1 MGAPKDG
8 RKISSV
14 ITGPEPSSTERD
26 LRPDI
31 VAELD
36 VADLTDA
43 QEIGRGGFGVV
54 YKCVQRSLDRTVA
67 VKVLSA
73 DLDQENRDR
82 FLREEHAMGRL
93 SGHPNIVDILQVD
106 VTMTGRPYIVMP
118 FHARGSLDA
127 LLRDTGPLPWAEA
140 VRIGI
145 KVAGALESAHRA
157 GILHRDVKPANI
169 LLTAYDEPQLT
180 DFGIARVPGAF
191 ETSTNAIA
199 GSPAFTAPEVL
210 QGHEPTVR
218 SDVYGLGATLFCLIT
233 GHAAFERRS
242 GEKIVAQ
249 FLRITS
255 EPIPDLREL
264 DLPVDVVAAIEAS
277 MAADPARRPS
287 TAAEF
292 GKLLQL
298 VEDEHGLRHD
308 EMALPTST
316 DRPRSTHTAVA
327 LGPAKSEQA
336 SLPRLRLLEIL
347 RAGGRRQLTAI
358 HAPAGSGKTALL
370 MQWRDVLA
378 EEGIAVA
385 WLSVDGD
392 DNNAVWLLTH
402 LIDAIRRVRPD
413 LAADSIE
420 RLEEQ
425 GGDAQRAV
433 LSALIDEIH
442 TSGETLALVID
453 DWHRVTDDDAI
464 AALEFLL
471 DRGCHHLR
479 ILVGS
484 RSRAGLP
491 LARFRVRDELVEIDS
506 DAIRLDL
513 DETKQFLVDVRQLD
527 LADTDI
533 AALWE
538 ATEGWVAALQLFALS
553 VRGSGT
559 TTGAIGRSADEISR
573 MSGSHSAIGEY
584 LIENVLHTIE
594 PEMIEFLMAAS
605 VAERINGGL
614 AAALSD
620 DENAR
625 TLLDDAVHRGLFL
638 QRTDD
643 PDWFRFQLLFSDF
656 LRQRLERAHPGRTR
670 SLHVRASRWFAEHGM
685 LHESVDHAMAAADPK
700 FALDLIES
708 TGMDLIETSRMNALL
723 ALVSKGPVQ
732 QVTSKSKSLFTS
744 ALDRVT
750 KSLGTSNDQK
760 RRDQP

>member
-14 ITGPEPSSTERD
+14 ITGPEPSSTQRD

-36 VADLTDA
+36 VADLADA

-118 FHARGSLDA
+118 FHARGSLEA
-127 LLRDTGPLPWAEA
+127 LLRESGPLPWAEV

-145 KVAGALESAHRA
+145 KVAGALEWAHRA

-180 DFGIARVPGAF
+180 DFGIARVPGGF

-218 SDVYGLGATLFCLIT
+218 SDVYGLGATLFCLVT
-233 GHAAFERRS
+233 GHAAFERKS
-242 GEKIVAQ
+242 GEKVVAQ

-264 DLPVDVVAAIEAS
+264 DLPVDFVAAIEAAMS
-277 MAADPARRPS
+277 ADPSKRPA

-292 GKLLQL
+292 GQMLQL

-308 EMALPTST
+308 EMALPT
-316 DRPRSTHTAVA
+316 DRPRPVPATVA
-327 LGPAKSEQA
+327 QGPLKSAQA
-336 SLPRLRLLEIL
+336 SLPRSRLLEIL
-347 RAGGRRQLTAI
+347 KAGGGRQLTAI

-370 MQWRDVLA
+370 LQWRDVLIHD
-378 EEGIAVA
+378 GIAVA

-392 DNNAVWLLTH
+392 DNNAVWFVTH
-402 LIDAIRRVRPD
+402 MIDAIRRVRPD
-413 LAADSIE
+413 LAADATE

-425 GGDAQRAV
+425 GDDALRAV
-433 LSALIDEIH
+433 LTALIEQIH

-453 DWHRVTDDDAI
+453 DWHRVTDRDSI

-471 DRGCHHLR
+471 DHGCHHLR
-479 ILVGS
+479 IVVAS
-484 RSRAGLP
+484 RSRTGLP

-506 DAIRLDL
+506 DAIRFDL
-513 DETKQFLVDVRQLD
+513 DETKQFLVDARGLD
-527 LADTDI
+527 LSDADI
-533 AALWE
+533 EALWA
-538 ATEGWVAALQLFALS
+538 ATEGWVAALQLFALA

-559 TTGAIGRSADEISR
+559 TTRSIGRSADEISR

-584 LIENVLHTIE
+584 LIENVLHTLE

-605 VAERINGGL
+605 VAERINSGL
-614 AAALSD
+614 AAAMSD

-625 TLLDDAVHRGLFL
+625 ALLDDAVHRGLFL
-638 QRTDD
+638 QRTED
-643 PDWFRFQLLFSDF
+643 PDWFRFQLLFADF
-656 LRQRLERAHPGRTR
+656 LRQRLERAHPGRVR
-670 SLHVRASRWFAEHGM
+670 SLHLRASRWFAEHGM
-685 LHESVDHAMAAADPK
+685 LRESVDHAMAAADPK

-708 TGMDLIETSRMNALL
+708 TGMDIMETSRMNALL
-723 ALVSKGPVQ
+723 AMVTKGPVQ
-732 QVTSKSKSLFTS
+732 QVTSKSKGLFAAALNKVNS
-744 ALDRVT
+744 ALGASDDN
-750 KSLGTSNDQK
+750 KG
-760 RRDQP
+760 RDQS

>member
-1 MGAPKDG
+1 MGAPNDG

-31 VAELD
+31 TAELD
-36 VADLTDA
+36 VADLADA

-54 YKCVQRSLDRTVA
+54 YKCVQRSLDRAVA

-127 LLRDTGPLPWAEA
+127 LLRDGGPLPWAEV

-145 KVAGALESAHRA
+145 KVAGALEWAHRA

-169 LLTAYDEPQLT
+169 LLTAYDAPQLT
-180 DFGIARVPGAF
+180 DFGIARVPGGF

-218 SDVYGLGATLFCLIT
+218 TDVYGLGATLFCLVT

-242 GEKIVAQ
+242 GEKLVAQ

-264 DLPVDVVAAIEAS
+264 DLPVDVVAAIEAAMS
-277 MAADPARRPS
+277 ADPARRPV

-292 GKLLQL
+292 GEMLQR
-298 VEDEHGLRHD
+298 VEDDHGLRHD
-308 EMALPTST
+308 EMALPTET
-316 DRPRSTHTAVA
+316 NRPRRVSGVA
-327 LGPAKSEQA
+327 QGPAKSVQA
-336 SLPRLRLLEIL
+336 PLPRLRLLETL
-347 RAGGRRQLTAI
+347 RAGGDRQLTAV

-378 EEGIAVA
+378 EDGIAVA

-392 DNNAVWLLTH
+392 DNNAVWLVTH
-402 LIDAIRRVRPD
+402 MIDAIRRVRPE

-425 GGDAQRAV
+425 GADAVRAV
-433 LSALIDEIH
+433 LSALIDEVH
-442 TSGETLALVID
+442 SSREPLALVID

-471 DRGCHHLR
+471 DHGCHHLR
-479 ILVGS
+479 ILVAS
-484 RSRAGLP
+484 RSRSGLP
-491 LARFRVRDELVEIDS
+491 LARFRVRDELVDIDS

-513 DETKQFLVDVRQLD
+513 AETKQFLVDARGLD
-527 LADTDI
+527 LSDTDI
-533 AALWE
+533 AALWA

-559 TTGAIGRSADEISR
+559 TTGSIGRSADEISR

-584 LIENVLHTIE
+584 LIENVLHTLE
-594 PEMIEFLMAAS
+594 PEMIEFLLAAS

-620 DENAR
+620 DDNAR

-643 PDWFRFQLLFSDF
+643 PDWFRFQLLFADF
-656 LRQRLERAHPGRTR
+656 LRQRLERAQPGRAR
-670 SLHVRASRWFAEHGM
+670 SLHLRASRWFAEHGM
-685 LHESVDHAMAAADPK
+685 LRESVDHAMAAADPK

-723 ALVSKGPVQ
+723 AMVKKGPVQ
-732 QVTSKSKSLFTS
+732 QVTSRSKSLLAS
-744 ALDRVT
+744 AIDRV
-750 KSLGTSNDQK
+750 SGALGASDDRK
-760 RRDQP
+760 GRDQP